1 MIEATNKKMKNNWYI
16 DSMIA
21 KMEWK
26 SILTASTYISSR
38 LAISVKLNILVII
51 YILFTVNK

>member
-1 MIEATNKKMKNNWYI
+1 
-16 DSMIA
+16 MIA

-26 SILTASTYISSR
+26 SSLTEYIFSLR